1 MLISY
6 FNVLIKEVLIPR
18 VDLCDTYMYIWG
30 PDERQSGF
38 HF

>member
-6 FNVLIKEVLIPR
+6 FNVLIKEVLTPR
-18 VDLCDTYMYIWG
+18 VDLCDTYRYIRCLY
-30 PDERQSGF
+30 ERQSGF